1 MSHQRLLREIKS
13 EQRPADGGLLSVKP
27 LRHIKDV
34 SCLVL
39 LLLCWSSVLPECH
52 AVQRESFGPLKLMDD
67 LFQNYSTYVTP
78 RLDPSQAVDLTCFVN
93 YVSLLSL
100 DNLAQE
106 MTSQVL
112 FNFGWTDE
120 LLAWNPQQYDNVS
133 VIYPSAEMLWRPGFL
148 LLNELSRSDSGSE
161 TTNLASVTFMGLV
174 LWAQTLILKT
184 QCSLDMSRFP
194 FDEQVCRLHL
204 YMNRPIGEMKLKD
217 WSVSFSS
224 DVQTNGEWEQIGT
237 SGSLDPRDFGLVYDT
252 LYIEISLKRLSRYYL
267 VNVIAP
273 MLLLSSLCNVVF
285 LVSAESGDKLSVAL
299 TLLLSE
305 SVFLSY
311 TSSLMP
317 KTSDELPILTLYFL
331 CLLVVNTVSILATLL
346 VLKTFKYSAKSDC
359 PEPPRVLQTIRDIF
373 GPKLKPP
380 VGVLEERNADNPHTL
395 DVTKPNTPSMSTRRA
410 GSFRALSQKLAQVS
424 TLGWFRARDA
434 ESKGLKHKNPNKVAP
449 EKSASERAPVSGTIL
464 VNPPDISESKFSGP
478 IRVPFSECTLVDLS
492 NEKVCNGLSRSCS
505 ENVHDKESCLEKGSF
520 NPKEE
525 ANLCQSDGNIMYD
538 IGITNNCNR
547 GANWADVVASNLY
560 SIGNKNKNSCPLA

>member
-1 MSHQRLLREIKS
+1 MPCLSKILFLCSH
-13 EQRPADGGLLSVKP
+13 
-27 LRHIKDV
+27 
-34 SCLVL
+34 
-39 LLLCWSSVLPECH
+39 
-52 AVQRESFGPLKLMDD
+52 
-67 LFQNYSTYVTP
+67 
-78 RLDPSQAVDLTCFVN
+78 
-93 YVSLLSL
+93 
-100 DNLAQE
+100 
-106 MTSQVL
+106 
-112 FNFGWTDE
+112 
-120 LLAWNPQQYDNVS
+120 
-133 VIYPSAEMLWRPGFL
+133 FL
-148 LLNELSRSDSGSE
+148 
-161 TTNLASVTFMGLV
+161 
-174 LWAQTLILKT
+174 Q
-184 QCSLDMSRFP
+184 
-194 FDEQVCRLHL
+194 
-204 YMNRPIGEMKLKD
+204 
-217 WSVSFSS
+217 
-224 DVQTNGEWEQIGT
+224 
-237 SGSLDPRDFGLVYDT
+237 
-252 LYIEISLKRLSRYYL
+252 
-267 VNVIAP
+267 
-273 MLLLSSLCNVVF
+273 
-285 LVSAESGDKLSVAL
+285 
-299 TLLLSE
+299 

-464 VNPPDISESKFSGP
+464 VNPLDISESKFSGP

-492 NEKVCNGLSRSCS
+492 DEKVCNRLSRSCS

-525 ANLCQSDGNIMYD
+525 ADLCQSDGNIMYD
-538 IGITNNCNR
+538 NGITNNYNR
-547 GANWADVVASNLY
+547 GANWADVVASNLHT
-560 SIGNKNKNSCPLA
+560 IGNKNKNSCPLAWDVASWSNTAGINSSHLVVGGDTSDKHSDDDYTLEWLSISRALDKMFFLLFNLLIGAVTLFFFLKVL